1 MLDLM
6 QEDFQA
12 KWLLMTAEVERGT
25 RKDSH
30 KLSSREED
38 PAWFQDIS
46 SSARTKEEVMFR
58 SCSARVRGY
67 LARAEQQ
74 LGESP
79 CSKAD
84 ALCLATVVGNSSY
97 IDSRLFLS
105 SLTTFNISPIFT
117 NRVIVNI
124 CSARRV

>member
-1 MLDLM
+1 MYQQVLDLM

-30 KLSSREED
+30 KLSSRAED

-67 LARAEQQ
+67 LARMAT
-74 LGESP
+74 P
-79 CSKAD
+79 RTVCD
-84 ALCLATVVGNSSY
+84 ANAG
-97 IDSRLFLS
+97 RLWPAG
-105 SLTTFNISPIFT
+105 T
-117 NRVIVNI
+117 
-124 CSARRV
+124 